1 MSAALVLLVA
11 MTGALDFSVD
21 WSAFR
26 ARADSSRVEF
36 FYAIPYDQLLY
47 TQTDSSGLVA
57 EFNVRLELAGL
68 SNSFRQEG
76 TILKRARIRSFQEA
90 FAAQRSFVDGFS
102 VTAPPGR
109 YRFNIAIAETSSTG
123 QTGGTREDTVVLK
136 GFNDGLALS
145 SLQVG
150 STALTD
156 TATGAVSV
164 IPNPTHRFPDK
175 GLEALYV
182 YYEGYNLSKDSNTYR
197 VRAAIIRSRAGK
209 PDTVVKTQPLSK
221 PKQGPSVAYALGVSA
236 AGVEQGAYTLSLELT
251 DAATKKSV
259 SASRG
264 FTIGS
269 IAPEL
274 AAATSAPDSLG
285 PLERKYYD
293 QIQYLSTPKQLAYYK
308 ALSESGKLAYLAKFW
323 GIRNL
328 TEFSRRMETAD
339 GKYHQPK
346 VAGYNTD
353 RGRVYVKYGE
363 PDAIEQK
370 VVEAETRPREYWHYY
385 NTGNVFIFIDIR
397 GDGSYRLA
405 WTNAKDEPKTGYES
419 YLTDQEQEEFNN
431 GGK

>member
-1 MSAALVLLVA
+1 MSLAIALLVA
-11 MTGALDFSVD
+11 LSGAIDFSVD

-26 ARADSSRVEF
+26 AGADSSRVEF

-47 TQTDSSGLVA
+47 TQTTDSGLVA
-57 EFNVRLELAGL
+57 EFSVRLGL
-68 SNSFRQEG
+68 VGLDNSFRQEG

-90 FAAQRSFVDGFS
+90 FAAQRNFVDGFS

-109 YRFNIAIAETSSTG
+109 YRFSIVIAETSAAG
-123 QTGGTREDTVVLK
+123 QTEGAREDTVMLK

-182 YYEGYNLSKDSNTYR
+182 YYEGYNMSNDSNTYR

-209 PDTVVKTQPLSK
+209 PDTLVKTPPLSK
-221 PKQGPSVAYALGVSA
+221 PKRGTSVAYALGVSV
-236 AGVEQGAYTLSLELT
+236 AGVGPGAYTFGLELT

-259 SASRG
+259 TESRD
-264 FTIGS
+264 FAIGS
-269 IAPEL
+269 ITPEAV
-274 AAATSAPDSLG
+274 AAGPGLDSLT
-285 PLERKYYD
+285 PLEQKYYD
-293 QIQYLSTPKQLAYYK
+293 QIQYLATPNQLAYYK
-308 ALSESGKLAYLAKFW
+308 ALSDTGKMAYLAKFW
-323 GIRNL
+323 GVRNL
-328 TEFSRRMETAD
+328 REFSRRMETAD
-339 GKYHQPK
+339 GRFQRPK
-346 VAGYNTD
+346 VRGFNTD

-370 VVEAETRPREYWHYY
+370 VIEAETRPREYWHYY
-385 NTGNVFIFIDIR
+385 NTGYIFVFIDLS
-397 GDGSYRLA
+397 GDANYRLA
-405 WTNAKDEPKTGYES
+405 WTNAKGEPKTGYES
-419 YLTDQEQEEFNN
+419 YLTVEEQDQF
-431 GGK
+431 K

>member
-1 MSAALVLLVA
+1 MALLLVL
-11 MTGALDFSVD
+11 TGALDFSVD

-26 ARADSSRVEF
+26 ARADSSRVEV
-36 FYAIPYDQLLY
+36 FYSIPYDQLLY

-68 SNSFRQEG
+68 DNSFRQEG

-90 FAAQRSFVDGFS
+90 FAAQRNVVDGFS
-102 VTAPPGR
+102 ATAPPGK
-109 YRFNIAIAETSSTG
+109 YRFKIAIAETSSTG
-123 QTGGTREDTVVLK
+123 QTEGAREDTIVLK

-156 TATGAVSV
+156 TVTGAVSV

-182 YYEGYNLSKDSNTYR
+182 YYEGYNLSADSNTYR
-197 VRAAIIRSRAGK
+197 VRAAIVRSRAGK
-209 PDTVVKTQPLSK
+209 PDTLVKTQPLSK
-221 PKQGPSVAYALGVSA
+221 PKQGTSVAYALGVSA
-236 AGVEQGAYTLSLELT
+236 AGVEPGVYTLGLELT

-259 SASRG
+259 TAGRD
-264 FTIGS
+264 FAIGS
-269 IAPEL
+269 IAPE
-274 AAATSAPDSLG
+274 AAAAGPGLDSLD

-293 QIQYLSTPKQLAYYK
+293 QIQYLATHNQLAYYK
-308 ALSESGKLAYLAKFW
+308 ALSDTGKMTYLAKFW
-323 GIRNL
+323 GVRNL
-328 TEFSRRMETAD
+328 REFSRRMETAA
-339 GKYHQPK
+339 GRYRQPK

-370 VVEAETRPREYWHYY
+370 VVEAETHSREYWRYY
-385 NTGNVFIFIDIR
+385 NTGYVFVFIDIR
-397 GDGSYRLA
+397 GDGTYRLA
-405 WTNAKDEPKTGYES
+405 WTNAKDEPKTGFES
-419 YLTDQEQEEFNN
+419 YLTIEEQDQF
-431 GGK
+431 K